1 MTTTLNQLVEHRFR
15 AMGTE
20 VVVLVPAERDDAAG
34 TARTIIDDWDRRF
47 SRFDPTSELSRLN
60 ATAGATTAK
69 AVSRMLFEAVAT
81 ALAGARATDG
91 LFDPLLGARIVELG
105 YDRTFE
111 RLEGTDSSVPLSPWV
126 AGQWRAIELDR
137 AAQAVRMP
145 AGTALDLG
153 GLAKG
158 MAVDAAVAVLGRMG
172 VTAAVNAG
180 GDLAVYG
187 LPPGASSWTVA
198 IDGLGDTPLALA
210 AGGLATSSTRR
221 RRWQTA
227 AGERHHLLDPRN
239 GLPAASGLSQV
250 SVAATSCAQAE
261 VAATAALLLGPSAA
275 PIFLARHRLHGL
287 LVTDDG
293 TTVRV

>member
-60 ATAGATTAK
+60 ATAGATTAT
-69 AVSRMLFEAVAT
+69 AVSRRLCEAVAT

-111 RLEGTDSSVPLSPWV
+111 RLGGTDSSAPLSPWV
-126 AGQWRAIELDR
+126 AGQWRAIELDH
-137 AAQAVRMP
+137 AAQAIRMP

-187 LPPGASSWTVA
+187 LPPGESSWTVA
-198 IDGLGDTPLALA
+198 IDGLADTPLALTE
-210 AGGLATSSTRR
+210 GGLATSSTRR
-221 RRWQTA
+221 RRWQTG

-250 SVAATSCAQAE
+250 SVAAASCAQAE
-261 VAATAALLLGPSAA
+261 VAATAALLLGPTAA

>member
-1 MTTTLNQLVEHRFR
+1 MTTTLTRLVEHRFR

-20 VVVLVPAERDDAAG
+20 ITVLVPVERDDAAR
-34 TARTIIDDWDRRF
+34 TARAIIDDWDRRF

-60 ATAGATTAK
+60 ATAGAARAT
-69 AVSRMLFEAVAT
+69 AVSPQMFEAVAA

-111 RLEGTDSSVPLSPWV
+111 HLEGTVSHAPLTPWI
-126 AGQWRAIELDR
+126 AERWREIELDR
-137 AAQAVRMP
+137 ATLTIRMP
-145 AGTALDLG
+145 LGSALDLG

-158 MAVDAAVAVLGRMG
+158 MAVDAAVGALGRMG
-172 VTAAVNAG
+172 VTGAVNAG
-180 GDLAVYG
+180 GDLAVHG
-187 LPPGASSWTVA
+187 LPPGEAGWTVA
-198 IDGLGDTPLALA
+198 IDGLADASVNLAEGA
-210 AGGLATSSTRR
+210 LATSSIRR
-221 RRWQTA
+221 RRWHTA

-250 SVAATSCAQAE
+250 SVAAASCTQAE
-261 VAATAALLLGPSAA
+261 VASTAALLLGPAAA

-293 TTVRV
+293 TTVRL